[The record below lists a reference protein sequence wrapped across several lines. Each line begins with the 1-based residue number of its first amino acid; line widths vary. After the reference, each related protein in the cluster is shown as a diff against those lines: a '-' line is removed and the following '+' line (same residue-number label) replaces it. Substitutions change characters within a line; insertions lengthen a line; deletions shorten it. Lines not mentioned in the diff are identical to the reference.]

1 MLTTVFATKVG
12 MTQAWTTSGKRLA
25 VTRCVVKPMAV
36 IGHQTP
42 KAKKGI
48 PQETILEIGYGDK
61 KLKNMSK
68 PLRTRLERSGFS
80 FGVKEIRGLKMQPNE
95 GEDMPAVGTTLKVDG
110 VLAVGDVVKVQG
122 VSKGK
127 GFAGAM
133 KRHGFAGGPATH
145 GQSDRA
151 RAVGSIGQRTTPGR
165 VWKGKRMPGHM
176 GVETKTV
183 SGLVVLHID
192 PITQEIWLNGPVPG
206 FDTST
211 LVIRKTGDTRSVE
224 LDMNASGIE
233 VKVIEETQV
242 EEVAVEAAEPVEA
255 VIETLSEEVK

>member
-42 KAKKGI
+42 KTKNNSA
-48 PQETILEIGYGDK
+48 QEPILEVGYGDK

-80 FGVKEIRGLKMQPNE
+80 FGVKEIRGLKLQTSE
-95 GEDMPAVGTTLKVDG
+95 GEETPAIGSTLKADG

-176 GVETKTV
+176 GVVNKTI

-192 PITQEIWLNGPVPG
+192 PVTQEVWLNGPIPG
-206 FDTST
+206 FATST
-211 LVIRKTGDTRSVE
+211 VVIRKTGDTKAIE

-233 VKVIEETQV
+233 VKPVEEVQEVQV
-242 EEVAVEAAEPVEA
+242 EEPQAEEVQVEAAPA
-255 VIETLSEEVK
+255 EEVK

>member
-1 MLTTVFATKVG
+1 MLTTVFATKIG

-25 VTRCVVKPMAV
+25 VTRCVVNPMAV

-42 KAKKGI
+42 KNSHDI
-48 PQETILEIGYGDK
+48 ILEVGYGDK

-80 FGVKEIRGLKMQPNE
+80 SGVTSIRGVKVQASE
-95 GEDMPAVGTTLKVDG
+95 GEETPAIGSTLKSTD

-122 VSKGK
+122 ISKGK

-176 GVETKTV
+176 GVDTKTI

-192 PITQEIWLNGPVPG
+192 PITHEVWLNGPVPG
-206 FDTST
+206 FATST
-211 LVIRKTGDTRSVE
+211 VVIRKTGDTRNVE
-224 LDMNASGIE
+224 LDMDASGI
-233 VKVIEETQV
+233 KVAPVAEETPV
-242 EEVAVEAAEPVEA
+242 VEPEGPKEETPAEVAEVTEEVAAQ
-255 VIETLSEEVK
+255 